1 MILCLGVAALGA
13 AKLFVGK
20 LPGAVLF
27 GLGTWG
33 AFMVRPHMGVLLV
46 AAMTVALVAPA
57 GRRAKRGKPVIRVVL
72 LLCALGA
79 LTFTLARTA
88 QFFGVEGGA
97 NDSVDQILS
106 LTEKR
111 TGQGGSEI
119 DSVRANSP
127 LDYPRAAL
135 TVLFRPL
142 PWEAR
147 SFTSLIAAA
156 EGTILGVLTITSFPR
171 FRSALSGAHRSRYV
185 LYALLYGA
193 MFVFAFSSFS
203 NLGILARQR
212 TQVMPLVFVLFCG
225 DRAGS
230 ISRSRWAHT
239 SDERLLDRGP

>member
-13 AKLFVGK
+13 ATLFVGR
-20 LPGAVLF
+20 LRGALVF

-46 AAMTVALVAPA
+46 AALAVALLIPA
-57 GRRAKRGKPVIRVVL
+57 GRSEAAKRSSPVLRVL
-72 LLCALGA
+72 ILGCALGA
-79 LTFTLARTA
+79 LTFTLGRTA
-88 QFFGVEGGA
+88 EFFGVEGGTS
-97 NDSVDQILS
+97 DSVDQILS

-127 LDYPRAAL
+127 LDYPRAAG

-156 EGTILGVLTITSFPR
+156 EGTVLGVLTLTSIGR
-171 FRSALSGAHRSRYV
+171 IRAALSREHRARYV
-185 LYALLYGA
+185 LFSLLYGA
-193 MFVFAFSSFS
+193 IFVLAFSSFS

-212 TQVMPLVFVLFCG
+212 TQVMPLVFVLFSG
-225 DRAGS
+225 
-230 ISRSRWAHT
+230 RSLRNG
-239 SDERLLDRGP
+239 LD